1 MKIPFLIIFGLTSA
15 LLSGQSRCDTLQK
28 EIWVATKEPP
38 RPSVSYD
45 QLVLI
50 LNKTIDL
57 SNYDAPKENIYINFI
72 INCKGEDFDYKSL
85 KSIDNRLMEVIVKTL
100 RSNLT
105 WIPAKH
111 NNQNVD
117 FGQTLTIKIENG
129 KFRELSDSNGTKKR

>member
-1 MKIPFLIIFGLTSA
+1 MKILFLIIFGLTSS
-15 LLSGQSRCDTLQK
+15 LISGQSRCDTLQK

-72 INCKGEDFDYKSL
+72 INCKGEDFDYKSI
-85 KSIDNRLMEVIVKTL
+85 KPIDSRLMEAIVKTF

-111 NNQNVD
+111 NKQNVD

-129 KFRELSDSNGTKKR
+129 IFRELSDSNGTKKR